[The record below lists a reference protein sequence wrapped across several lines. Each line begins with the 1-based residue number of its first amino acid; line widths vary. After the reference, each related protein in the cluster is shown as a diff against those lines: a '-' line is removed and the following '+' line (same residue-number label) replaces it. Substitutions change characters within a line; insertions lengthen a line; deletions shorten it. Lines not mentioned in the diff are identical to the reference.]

1 MADPT
6 LADFTARFP
15 EFEEQSTVV
24 VEAALTE
31 AILFCPPTGWSATN
45 STLLR
50 TAAIQYLTA
59 HTLSMRTMQIGLQ
72 VGSVSGSPSGDQLDA
87 TLYGQEYKRLL
98 NSQPHCGFSF

>member
-6 LADFTARFP
+6 LADFLARFP
-15 EFEEQSTVV
+15 EFDEQST
-24 VEAALTE
+24 EAVGDALSE
-31 AILFCPPTGWSATN
+31 AILFCPTTGWSSTN
-45 STLLR
+45 STLTR
-50 TAAIQYLTA
+50 NVAIQYLTA

-72 VGSVSGSPSGDQLDA
+72 VGSVSGSPTGDGLDA